1 MTPRRIPDP
10 QAQAFVACRKITND
24 PPKGEL
30 ALVGPVSHWRALSS
44 GSKPVPPWEWRAIE
58 KRR

>member
-1 MTPRRIPDP
+1 MTTHRIPAP

-24 PPKGEL
+24 PQTGEI
-30 ALVGPVSHWRALSS
+30 VIIGPVSHVPCWLVPE
-44 GSKPVPPWEWRAIE
+44 PVPPWEWRKSE